1 MSPCPSCS
9 SLTNFACSLTLIFSS
24 CFLRPFKYSLTP
36 ELYSLYVLLCLY
48 CSIFCGLLAFILLLF
63 LISSMASPRWL
74 RCLVLGFAAV

>member
-1 MSPCPSCS
+1 M
-9 SLTNFACSLTLIFSS
+9 ACSLTLIFSS

-36 ELYSLYVLLCLY
+36 GLYSLYVLFCYYCLY

-63 LISSMASPRWL
+63 LISSMAFPRWL